1 LSTIISIVVKII
13 ETPRDGFQGLPKLI
27 PTNKKIEYINLL
39 LQCGFDTVEVGSFVS
54 PKAIP
59 QMADTAEVLDGLKIA
74 GNNSKIAVLVAT
86 KRGGERAMDFPQIDQ
101 IFFPFSTS
109 PTFLKKKY

>member
-1 LSTIISIVVKII
+1 
-13 ETPRDGFQGLPKLI
+13 
-27 PTNKKIEYINLL
+27 